1 MKQYDYILTGAGM
14 SGLSLAYY
22 LTQSKLSHKKILLID
37 KERKT
42 RNDRTW
48 CFWEEGDGPLEQL
61 VCRRWPII
69 RFCGTNFEQN
79 LSLGAYA
86 YKMIRGRDFYAHMWK
101 HLAQFPNVEFVQT
114 DILSIAETPESA
126 VVTTPVGTFEASF
139 VFDSTNPL
147 QLNLPNRHNL
157 LQHFKG
163 WFIETPHD
171 VFDPNLPY
179 IMDFRVEQHDDCR
192 FLYVLPF
199 DKRRALV
206 EFTLFTPSL
215 LSPQA
220 YDDTLADYLKRFWQL
235 TDYQIEETEFG
246 VIPMSDEPIEEYPG
260 ERIVRI
266 GTAGGYTKPST
277 GYTFRASQ
285 EALQGL
291 VENLVEIGQP
301 FRWRAA
307 LQSRFSLYD
316 SIFLNV
322 LQENRHSAKDVF
334 TRIFANNPAQKV
346 FRFLDEKSTILQ
358 ELSIFIRMPFGPFL
372 RAAGDVIRKRF
383 A

>member
-22 LTQSKLSHKKILLID
+22 LTKSKLAHKRILLID
-37 KERKT
+37 KERRT
-42 RNDRTW
+42 QNDRTW
-48 CFWEEGDGPLEQL
+48 CFWEQGQGPFES
-61 VCRRWPII
+61 VVSRRWPVI
-69 RFCGTNFEQN
+69 RFCGNAFEQN
-79 LSLGAYA
+79 LPLGAYA
-86 YKMIRGRDFYAHMWK
+86 YKMIRSKDFYRQVWEQLGK
-101 HLAQFPNVEFVQT
+101 FPNVEFVQT
-114 DILSIAETPESA
+114 DILDITETPESA
-126 VVTTPVGTFEASF
+126 VVSTPLGSFEASF

-147 QLNLPNRHNL
+147 KLNLPNRHNL

-163 WFIETPHD
+163 WFIEAPYD
-171 VFDPNLPY
+171 VFDPELPY
-179 IMDFRVEQHDDCR
+179 IMDFRIEQHNDCR

-199 DKRRALV
+199 NKRRALV

-215 LSPQA
+215 LEPEA
-220 YDDTLADYLKRFWQL
+220 YDSALAGYLKEFWQL
-235 TDYQIEETEFG
+235 TEYQIEETEFG

-277 GYTFRASQ
+277 GYTFRATQDS
-285 EALQGL
+285 LQGL
-291 VENLVEIGQP
+291 VENLVDIGQP
-301 FRWRAA
+301 FRWRGA
-307 LQSRFSLYD
+307 LQGRFSLYD

-334 TRIFANNPAQKV
+334 TRIFANNAAEKV
-346 FRFLDEKSTILQ
+346 FRFLDEKTSIPE
-358 ELSIFIRMPFGPFL
+358 ELSIFVRMPIGPFL
-372 RAAGDVIRKRF
+372 VAAGDVLRKRL